1 MKETDPATAEA
12 SQGYPDK
19 AILNVTLD
27 QLKAAP
33 DFKYASSALAESD
46 TRPVA
51 GDGAMKKTTP

>member
-1 MKETDPATAEA
+1 MKEVDPATAEA

-33 DFKYASSALAESD
+33 DFKYASSTLADSD
-46 TRPVA
+46 MRPA
-51 GDGAMKKTTP
+51 ADDPTMKKTTP